1 MEGGRHVQNHHSCN
15 TSHLHTLDTI
25 TDFTPR
31 DEHR

>member
-15 TSHLHTLDTI
+15 TSHLRALDTI
-25 TDFTPR
+25 TDFIR

>member
-25 TDFTPR
+25 TDFIR